1 MDTTQLTSIKD
12 LRPVEQVLAY
22 LYQHNL
28 PFTTDALHAY
38 EEQIKAALHLTHLP
52 AIVEEN
58 LSNGV
63 LNYREDFISE
73 NILKHQRVE
82 LFLHPRFAP
91 ITAHAHSYFEIKYLL
106 SGKATVAVAGQSI
119 SMEAGDFVFI
129 APNTEHMVAIYD
141 AETLLINVIITADA
155 AASAFPRIYFSE
167 NPISQFFTAF
177 LQNSSDHP
185 YLLCRTGTDEILYH
199 MVTEAYQKRRTTG
212 PVPACLFCESFLE
225 HLMLEL
231 LSSHS
236 EQFELPHALPPVPEK
251 LFPILGYI
259 NDHCAT
265 VNLVT
270 LSRVFN
276 YSTAHLSRLIKQ
288 HTGKTFSSL
297 LRSARLTQASFLLR
311 SSDLSIQEIILR
323 TGYTGKAN
331 FYRVFQDTFSMTPA
345 QFRNSEVPLDDMD
358 I

>member
-1 MDTTQLTSIKD
+1 MDTIQPNNIKD

-22 LYQHNL
+22 LYEHNL
-28 PFTTDALHAY
+28 PFTTDTLHAY
-38 EEQIKAALHLTHLP
+38 EEQIKTDLHLSHLP
-52 AIVEEN
+52 AATEEH

-63 LNYREDFISE
+63 WKYCEEHVSE
-73 NILKHQRVE
+73 NILKHQRVD

-106 SGKATVAVAGQSI
+106 SGKATVAVAGHSI
-119 SMEAGDFVFI
+119 SMETGDFVFI
-129 APNTEHMVAIYD
+129 APNAEHMVAIYD
-141 AETLLINVIITADA
+141 AETLLVNVIITADA
-155 AASAFPRIYFSE
+155 AASAFSRIYFSE
-167 NPISQFFTAF
+167 NPISQFFAAS

-199 MVTEAYQKRRTTG
+199 MVTEAYQKRRATG
-212 PVPACLFCESFLE
+212 PVPAYLFCESLLE

-288 HTGKTFSSL
+288 HTGKSFSSL

-311 SSDLSIQEIILR
+311 SSDLPIQEIILR

-331 FYRVFQDTFSMTPA
+331 FYRAFQETFGMTPA
-345 QFRNSEVPLDDMD
+345 QFRHSAVPLDDMAL
-358 I
+358 

>member
-1 MDTTQLTSIKD
+1 MDTTQLANIKD

-28 PFTTDALHAY
+28 PFTIDALHSHW
-38 EEQIKAALHLTHLP
+38 EQIKTDLHLTHLP
-52 AIVEEN
+52 AAMEEH

-63 LNYREDFISE
+63 WKYCEEHVSE
-73 NILKHQRVE
+73 NILKHQRVD

-91 ITAHAHSYFEIKYLL
+91 TSVHAHSYFEIKYLL
-106 SGKATVAVAGQSI
+106 SGSATVLVAGQSI
-119 SMEAGDFVFI
+119 PMAAGDFVFI
-129 APNTEHMVAIYD
+129 VPNAEHMVAIYD

-167 NPISQFFTAF
+167 NPLSQFFTAA
-177 LQNSSDHP
+177 LQRNNGQP
-185 YLLCRTGTDEILYH
+185 YLLCRTGTDEIIRR
-199 MVTEAYQKRRTTG
+199 MITEAYQKRRVTG
-212 PVPACLFCESFLE
+212 PVPAYLFCESLLE
-225 HLMLEL
+225 HLLLEV
-231 LSSHS
+231 LSSHA
-236 EQFELPHALPPVPEK
+236 EHFELPHGLPPVPEK

-265 VNLVT
+265 VNLTT

-288 HTGKTFSSL
+288 HTGKSFSAL
-297 LRSARLTQASFLLR
+297 LRSARLTQASILLR
-311 SSDLSIQEIILR
+311 SSDLPIQEIILR

-331 FYRVFQDTFSMTPA
+331 FYRAFQETFGMTPA
-345 QFRNSEVPLDDMD
+345 QFRHSAVPLDDMEL
-358 I
+358 